1 LGGSVTKC
9 ILFIM
14 AVLSTTSTT
23 YLTNIANVLKKVI
36 APAIQ
41 EVLPQET
48 IWFDMLKTN
57 SGVTPMANNTFYIS
71 IRSGRHSGIASVAEG
86 ATLPSGKPSWSQAN
100 VTAKYV
106 FGTFDITDQVIES
119 AKSSVGSLV
128 NYLMENTKSLKVD
141 FARELN
147 RIFWGAGDEVI
158 AKVHNDDA
166 HTGTTLTVA
175 PILYP
180 AINSDIPATKYLS
193 AGMKILIGSD
203 VDTIVS
209 VDSDTQVTLTTGASR
224 TDGENIKKADGD
236 DAAVDEPM
244 GIDGLLVSSGTIQG
258 IDTAASP
265 WFTPAQIE
273 TTAEALSEAKMIAA
287 YVKAREFGDPKF
299 VFMNAGLWKKYGT
312 LLTSLKKTSDLKEV
326 LSGGWKG
333 LDFMGGNAS
342 VVLDYDCPDGKVFFI
357 DPDSLTLAQLTP
369 ISFIDRGDGLL
380 RRVNYAA
387 WQGVL
392 RWYGNLCIKNP
403 KANAKLTAKTAV

>member
-1 LGGSVTKC
+1 
-9 ILFIM
+9 M
-14 AVLSTTSTT
+14 AVLSTTTTT
-23 YLTNIANVLKKVI
+23 YLSNIANVLKKVI

-57 SGVTPMANNTFYIS
+57 AGVTPMANNTFYIS

-86 ATLPSGKPSWSQAN
+86 ATLPSGKPQWSQAN

-147 RIFWGAGDEVI
+147 RIFWGAGDETI
-158 AKVHNDDA
+158 AKVAAGDA
-166 HTGTTLTVA
+166 TTGTTLTLA
-175 PILYP
+175 PVL
-180 AINSDIPATKYLS
+180 AVNTDIPATKYLA
-193 AGMKILIGSD
+193 AGMNLDINGDNCVIA
-203 VDTIVS
+203 S
-209 VDSDTQVTLTTGASR
+209 VDSDTVVTLVAGITRVA
-224 TDGENIKKADGD
+224 GENVKKADGD
-236 DAAVDEPM
+236 NAVVDEPM
-244 GIDGLLVSSGTIQG
+244 GISGLLVNSGTIQG
-258 IDTAASP
+258 IDTAANP

-273 TTAEALSEAKMIAA
+273 TTSEALSEAKMIAA
-287 YVKAREFGDPKF
+287 YVKAKERGDPKF
-299 VFMNAGLWKKYGT
+299 VFMNASLWKKYGT
-312 LLTSLKKTSDLKEV
+312 LLTSMKKTSDLKEV

-403 KANAKLTAKTAV
+403 KANAVLTTKTGV

>member
-1 LGGSVTKC
+1 
-9 ILFIM
+9 M
-14 AVLSTTSTT
+14 AVLSTVSTT
-23 YLTNIANVLKKVI
+23 YLTNISNVLKKVI

-57 SGVTPMANNTFYIS
+57 SGITPMANNTFYIS

-86 ATLPSGKPSWSQAN
+86 ATLPSGKPAWSQTN
-100 VTAKYV
+100 VSAKYV

-128 NYLMENTKSLKVD
+128 NYLMENAKSLKVD

-147 RIFWGAGDEVI
+147 RIFWGAGDEII
-158 AKVHNDDA
+158 AKVASGDA
-166 HTGTTLTVA
+166 GTGTTLTLA
-175 PILYP
+175 PVLSV
-180 AINSDIPATKYLS
+180 NTDIPATKYLA
-193 AGMKILIGSD
+193 AGMAIDVNGD

-209 VDSDTQVTLTTGASR
+209 VDSATSVTLTTGFTRVA
-224 TDGENIKKADGD
+224 GENVKKVDGD
-236 DAAVDEPM
+236 SAVVDEPM
-244 GIDGLLVSSGTIQG
+244 GISGLLATSGTIQG
-258 IDTAASP
+258 IDAAANP
-265 WFTPAQIE
+265 WWQPAQIE
-273 TTAEALSEAKMIAA
+273 TTSEALSEAKMIAA
-287 YVKAREFGDPKF
+287 YVKAKEFGDPKF
-299 VFMNAGLWKKYGT
+299 VFMNATLWKKYGT
-312 LLTSLKKTSDLKEV
+312 LLTSMKTTANLKEV

-357 DPDSLTLAQLTP
+357 DPESLTIAQLTP

-392 RWYGNLCIKNP
+392 RWYGNLCVKNP
-403 KANAKLTAKTAV
+403 RPNAVLTTKTG

>member
-1 LGGSVTKC
+1 
-9 ILFIM
+9 M
-14 AVLSTTSTT
+14 AVLSTTTTT
-23 YLTNIANVLKKVI
+23 YLSNIANVLEKVI

-57 SGVTPMANNTFYIS
+57 SGVTPMANNTFYVS

-86 ATLPSGKPSWSQAN
+86 ATLPSGKPKFSQSN
-100 VTAKYV
+100 VSAKYV

-128 NYLMENTKSLKVD
+128 NYLMENTKALKID

-147 RIFWGAGDEVI
+147 RIFWGDGTEVI
-158 AKVHNDDA
+158 AKVSATDA
-166 HTGTTLTVA
+166 GAGTTLTLA
-175 PILYP
+175 PVL
-180 AINSDIPATKYLS
+180 AVNSDIAATKYLA
-193 AGMKILIGSD
+193 AGMAID
-203 VDTIVS
+203 VNGDTDTIVS
-209 VDSDTQVTLTTGASR
+209 VDSNTVVTLTTGFTRVAGENVKK
-224 TDGENIKKADGD
+224 TDGDG
-236 DAAVDEPM
+236 AVVDEPM
-244 GIDGLLVSSGTIQG
+244 GISGLLATTGTIQG
-258 IDTAASP
+258 IDVAANP
-265 WFTPAQIE
+265 WFQAGQIE
-273 TTAEALSEAKMIAA
+273 TTSEALSEAKMIAA
-287 YVKAREFGDPKF
+287 YVKAKEYGDPKF
-299 VFMNAGLWKKYGT
+299 VLLNATLWKKYGT
-312 LLTSLKKTSDLKEV
+312 LLTSMKQTANLKEV

-392 RWYGNLCIKNP
+392 RWYGNLCVKNM
-403 KANAKLTAKTAV
+403 KANALLTTKTG

>member
-1 LGGSVTKC
+1 MT
-9 ILFIM
+9 
-14 AVLSTTSTT
+14 VLSTTTTT
-23 YLTNIANVLKKVI
+23 YLSNISNVLKKVI

-57 SGVTPMANNTFYIS
+57 AGVTPMANNTFYIS

-86 ATLPSGKPSWSQAN
+86 ATLPSGKPQWSQAN
-100 VTAKYV
+100 VSAKYV

-147 RIFWGAGDEVI
+147 RIFWGAGDEKLALV
-158 AKVHNDDA
+158 AAGDA
-166 HTGTTLTVA
+166 GTGTTLTLA
-175 PILYP
+175 PVLSV
-180 AINSDIPATKYLS
+180 NTDIPATKYLA
-193 AGMKILIGSD
+193 AGMNLDINGDNCVVS
-203 VDTIVS
+203 S
-209 VDSDTQVTLTTGASR
+209 VDSDTVVTLAAGITRVA
-224 TDGENIKKADGD
+224 GEAVKKADGD
-236 DAAVDEPM
+236 NAVVDEPM
-244 GIDGLLVSSGTIQG
+244 GIDGLLVSTGTIQG
-258 IDTAASP
+258 IDTAANP

-273 TTAEALSEAKMIAA
+273 TTSEALSEAKMIAA
-287 YVKAREFGDPKF
+287 YVKAKEYGDPKF
-299 VFMNAGLWKKYGT
+299 VFMNATLWKKYGT
-312 LLTSLKKTSDLKEV
+312 LLTSMKHTANLKEI

-333 LDFMGGNAS
+333 LEFMGGNAS

-403 KANAKLTAKTAV
+403 KANAKLTTKTG

>member
-1 LGGSVTKC
+1 
-9 ILFIM
+9 M
-14 AVLSTTSTT
+14 AVLSTTTTT
-23 YLTNIANVLKKVI
+23 YLDNISNVLKKVI

-86 ATLPSGKPSWSQAN
+86 ATLPSGKPKWSQAN
-100 VTAKYV
+100 ASAKYV

-147 RIFWGAGDEVI
+147 RIFWGAGDEII
-158 AKVHNDDA
+158 AKVAAGDA
-166 HTGTTLTVA
+166 TTGTTLTLA
-175 PILYP
+175 PVLSV
-180 AINSDIPATKYLS
+180 NTDIPATKYLA
-193 AGMKILIGSD
+193 AGMNLDINGDNCVI
-203 VDTIVS
+203 DT
-209 VDSDTQVTLTTGASR
+209 VDSDTQVTLVAGITRVA
-224 TDGENIKKADGD
+224 GENVKKA
-236 DAAVDEPM
+236 AADNAVVDEPM
-244 GIDGLLVSSGTIQG
+244 GIDGLLASTGTIQG
-258 IDTAASP
+258 IDVAANP
-265 WFTPAQIE
+265 WFQAAQIE
-273 TTAEALSEAKMIAA
+273 TTSEALSEAKMIAA
-287 YVKAREFGDPKF
+287 YVKAKEFGDPKF
-299 VFMNAGLWKKYGT
+299 VFMNATLWKKYGT
-312 LLTSLKKTSDLKEV
+312 LLTSMKQTSNLKEV

-392 RWYGNLCIKNP
+392 S
-403 KANAKLTAKTAV
+403 

>member
-1 LGGSVTKC
+1 
-9 ILFIM
+9 M
-14 AVLSTTSTT
+14 AVLSTTTTT
-23 YLTNIANVLKKVI
+23 YLDNISNVLKKVI

-86 ATLPSGKPSWSQAN
+86 ATLPSGKPKWSQAN
-100 VTAKYV
+100 ASAKYV

-147 RIFWGAGDEVI
+147 RIFWGAGDEII
-158 AKVHNDDA
+158 AKVAAGDA
-166 HTGTTLTVA
+166 TTGTTLTLA
-175 PILYP
+175 PVLSV
-180 AINSDIPATKYLS
+180 NTDIPATKYLA
-193 AGMKILIGSD
+193 AGMNLDINGDNCVI
-203 VDTIVS
+203 DT
-209 VDSDTQVTLTTGASR
+209 VDSDTQVTLVAGITRVA
-224 TDGENIKKADGD
+224 GENVKKADGD
-236 DAAVDEPM
+236 NAVVDEPM
-244 GIDGLLVSSGTIQG
+244 GIDGLLASTGTIQG
-258 IDTAASP
+258 IDVAANP
-265 WFTPAQIE
+265 WFQAAQIE
-273 TTAEALSEAKMIAA
+273 TTSEALSEAKMIAA
-287 YVKAREFGDPKF
+287 YVKAKEFGDPKF
-299 VFMNAGLWKKYGT
+299 VFMNATLWKKYGT
-312 LLTSLKKTSDLKEV
+312 LLTSMKQTSNLKEV

-392 RWYGNLCIKNP
+392 RWYGNLVVKNP
-403 KANAKLTAKTAV
+403 KANAKLTTKTG